1 MTEKEITAVKAAIA
15 LDNLWYFA
23 SLMPAPAPAVDGLF
37 VGMVI
42 ITDYGTFM
50 VKNRKKRRKGMSLSP
65 RGVSD
70 RVSDTQKGPLV
81 TL

>member
-1 MTEKEITAVKAAIA
+1 MTEHEITAVKAAIA

-23 SLMPAPAPAVDGLF
+23 SPMPAPAVDGLF
-37 VGMVI
+37 VGVVI

-50 VKNRKKRRKGMSLSP
+50 VKNRKKRRKEMSVSP
-65 RGVSD
+65 RGVTD
-70 RVSDTQKGPLV
+70 RVTDTQNEPLV